1 METVARESVLSD
13 FFRKVRTASKRLLI
27 LDYDGTLAP
36 FTPQREAAFPFPG
49 IREALHD
56 IHSAEHTRIAIL
68 SGRPV
73 YELSALLNGM
83 RIEMWGNYGLERLS
97 PESGYSSMEL
107 PAESQAIMD
116 AAFAAL
122 PKFCRPLVERKLGS
136 LALHWRGLEK
146 HEQNMLR
153 EAAHKGWSKLAHD
166 HRLLLNGFNG
176 GIELRFPFPSKCSAA
191 EVMLAGTAGAACA
204 YIGDDVADEEVFKT
218 LAGRAL
224 TVRVLHELRMTAAE
238 VTLDSHGEVLDF
250 LCTWHEVC
258 GGAQ

>member
-1 METVARESVLSD
+1 METVARDAVLSA
-13 FFRKVRTASKRLLI
+13 FFRNVRTAVKRLLI

-36 FTPQREAAFPFPG
+36 FTTQRDEAFPFPG
-49 IREALHD
+49 ILEALRD
-56 IHSAEHTRIAIL
+56 INEARHTRLSIL

-73 YELSALLNGM
+73 YELSALLDGL

-97 PESGYSSMEL
+97 PENGYSSMEV

-116 AAFAAL
+116 AAFEAL
-122 PKFCRPLVERKLGS
+122 PKFSRPLIERKLGS
-136 LALHWRGLEK
+136 LAMHWRGLER
-146 HEQNMLR
+146 HEQNMLW
-153 EAAHKGWSKLAHD
+153 EAAHAAWSKLAHD

-191 EVMLAGTAGAACA
+191 EVMLAGTAGTACA

-224 TVRVLHELRMTAAE
+224 TVRVLHEQRMTSAE
-238 VTLDSHGEVLDF
+238 LTLESHSEVLDF
-250 LCTWHEVC
+250 LRTWHQVC
-258 GGAQ
+258 GGMR